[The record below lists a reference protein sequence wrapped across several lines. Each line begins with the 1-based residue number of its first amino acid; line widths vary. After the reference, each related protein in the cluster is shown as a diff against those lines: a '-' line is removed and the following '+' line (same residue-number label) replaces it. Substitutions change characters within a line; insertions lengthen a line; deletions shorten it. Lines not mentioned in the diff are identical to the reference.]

1 MSRETFFDKKQNLNR
16 FVLIKLK
23 RVGRSRGLIQ
33 FLRLLL
39 QIQISGFLAWKKKL
53 FRYQV
58 TGSIDESRERRKK
71 GRKEGGKEGSVVDVN
86 RSSYVTALDALSSFP
101 TLGPFRC
108 QPSQRKKFN
117 F

>member
-1 MSRETFFDKKQNLNR
+1 MEKKTLS
-16 FVLIKLK
+16 V
-23 RVGRSRGLIQ
+23 
-33 FLRLLL
+33 
-39 QIQISGFLAWKKKL
+39 SGH
-53 FRYQV
+53 
-58 TGSIDESRERRKK
+58 GIDRRKSRK
-71 GRKEGGKEGSVVDVN
+71 KEERKEGGKEGSVVDVN